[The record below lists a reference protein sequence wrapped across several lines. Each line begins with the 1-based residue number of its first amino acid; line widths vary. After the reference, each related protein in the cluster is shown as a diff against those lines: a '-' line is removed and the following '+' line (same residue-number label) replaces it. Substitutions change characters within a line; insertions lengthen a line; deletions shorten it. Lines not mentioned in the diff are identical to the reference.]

1 MLNINEQDQIFFM
14 EYIGIRMP
22 EAVKKVPKE
31 IITIGLDEDMTE
43 ENKQTVRN
51 ILSTGSRFDFVKYI
65 NEQNIIEEYSD
76 IIQKVYSEPV
86 DKIEIVGYIFEGK
99 QYNFIKATEDTETFK
114 KDEWYTFEEIK
125 NDEEELSPEEEE
137 NKKDDKKEDIPGVLV
152 FYSPKI
158 SDPFKLTLED
168 SIKVLKDAATA
179 FRILREVEVK
189 PFN

>member
-14 EYIGIRMP
+14 EYIRIRMP

-43 ENKQTVRN
+43 ENKQTVRD

-76 IIQKVYSEPV
+76 IIQKVYNEPV

-114 KDEWYTFEEIK
+114 KDEWYTFEEIE
-125 NDEEELSPEEEE
+125 NDEEEFNPEEE

-179 FRILREVEVK
+179 FRILREVEIE
-189 PFN
+189 PFK

>member
-31 IITIGLDEDMTE
+31 IITIGLDDDMTE

-65 NEQNIIEEYSD
+65 NEQNIIEEYSS
-76 IIQKVYSEPV
+76 IIQKVYNEPI

-125 NDEEELSPEEEE
+125 NDEEEFNPEEE

-179 FRILREVEVK
+179 FRILREVKIE
-189 PFN
+189 PFK

>member
-1 MLNINEQDQIFFM
+1 MMNINEQDQIFFM

-31 IITIGLDEDMTE
+31 IITIGLDDDMTE

-65 NEQNIIEEYSD
+65 NEQNIIEEYAN

-114 KDEWYTFEEIK
+114 KGEWYTFEEIK
-125 NDEEELSPEEEE
+125 NDEEEFNPEEV
-137 NKKDDKKEDIPGVLV
+137 KKEDDKKEDIPGVLV

-179 FRILREVEVK
+179 FRILREVEIK

>member
-1 MLNINEQDQIFFM
+1 MLNINEKDQIFFM

-76 IIQKVYSEPV
+76 IIQKVYNEPV

-99 QYNFIKATEDTETFK
+99 QYNFTKATEDTETFK

-125 NDEEELSPEEEE
+125 NDEEEFNPEEE

-189 PFN
+189 PFNE